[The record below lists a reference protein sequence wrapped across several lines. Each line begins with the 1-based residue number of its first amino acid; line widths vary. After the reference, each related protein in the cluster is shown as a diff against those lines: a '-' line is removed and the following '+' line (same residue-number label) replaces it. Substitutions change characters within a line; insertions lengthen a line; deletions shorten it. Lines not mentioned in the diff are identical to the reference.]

1 MPSWDDL
8 RFLLAVSRGK
18 TMVAAAN
25 EMQTNVAT
33 VSRHIQ
39 KINEQ
44 LGYSALQKTNDGW
57 RINERLSGL
66 IEAAEEFDH
75 RLRSVRA
82 APTEE
87 AEGPPVVLRI
97 GCPPLFTTTVILPRL
112 ADLRRQMP
120 RVALSVHTRLG
131 GEGLGDYDLVV
142 GSERPETGRLIQRR
156 LKSPAYGIFQVV
168 GAPASQDWIGLNDV
182 FDDFPAMRT
191 ALVHFG
197 RQPILRFTHYQQ
209 LFEAARATGLPA
221 ILPSCCITRAADLAL
236 MPGAPPQ
243 VENERWLYFHES
255 RRGDAVFEG
264 FLRWLVEADRE
275 NDALTRAAWNS

>member
-1 MPSWDDL
+1 MPTWDDL
-8 RFLLAVSRGK
+8 RYLLAVSRGK

-39 KINEQ
+39 KINER
-44 LGYSALQKTNDGW
+44 LGYSALQKSNDGW
-57 RINERLSGL
+57 HINERLAGL

-75 RLRSVRA
+75 RLRSVA
-82 APTEE
+82 TQPTLDEH
-87 AEGPPVVLRI
+87 GPPVPLRL

-112 ADLRRQMP
+112 AELRRQMP

-142 GSERPETGRLIQRR
+142 GHLRPETGRLIQRR
-156 LKSPAYGIFQVV
+156 LKSPSYGIFQMV
-168 GAPASQDWIGLNDV
+168 GAPESQDWIGLNDI
-182 FDDFPAMRT
+182 FDDLPAMRM
-191 ALVHFG
+191 ALEHFG
-197 RQPILRFTHYQQ
+197 RQPVLRFTHYQMI
-209 LFEAARATGLPA
+209 FEAARNTGLPA

-236 MPGAPPQ
+236 LPGTPAP

-255 RRGDAVFEG
+255 RKGDALFEG

-275 NDALTRAAWNS
+275 NDALSRAAWDR